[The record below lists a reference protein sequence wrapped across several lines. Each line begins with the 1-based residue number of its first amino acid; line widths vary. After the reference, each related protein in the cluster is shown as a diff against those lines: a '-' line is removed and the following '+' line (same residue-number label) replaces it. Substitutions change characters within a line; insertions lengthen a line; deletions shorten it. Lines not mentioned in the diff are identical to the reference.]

1 MGRAARRKKLN
12 ANYGNL
18 ISLRT
23 EKAISQHAAQIIRD
37 LFAECKEIVKNA
49 MAGTTESENYQS
61 ELAKIKL
68 GLENRL
74 SAYRESNRQD
84 LIREILTVMV
94 NLSSQVVKNK
104 QGNLQP
110 ISPMLI
116 FYIIQASE
124 KYLTSEQRKT
134 LLTGIKEL
142 VEQEPKIRKKSG
154 SEWMYEKV
162 TEEIQL
168 LENN

>member
-23 EKAISQHAAQIIRD
+23 EKAISQHAEKIIKD
-37 LFAECKEIVKNA
+37 LFAECKEVVKNA
-49 MAGTTESENYQS
+49 MVGTTEPENYQS
-61 ELAKIKL
+61 ELTKIKL
-68 GLENRL
+68 GLENKL

-84 LIREILTVMV
+84 LIRNILIAMV
-94 NLSSQVVKNK
+94 NLSSQVIKNK
-104 QGNLQP
+104 KGNQP

-142 VEQEPKIRKKSG
+142 VRWAKPLILG
-154 SEWMYEKV
+154 
-162 TEEIQL
+162 
-168 LENN
+168 